1 MNKLPWILMLI
12 PLIIVTTD
20 AVYNQNEIADIV
32 TRYAMQFRFFPR
44 HGDRQYAVLMVLPA
58 NNNFVLNPNRRRVTR
73 YNADVLLGNN
83 YAVSRTHFGQHT
95 ETQLLDHLPTLLTNY
110 RNTHGAN
117 PPAVLLYTR
126 GTPCSKCTQ
135 AIDNTRYNV
144 FRHGQFIVAYSTNMV
159 NNYMNPTLNCQNRNT
174 MRRYSH
180 IDVYCVRER
189 NRPNQCAEDDTIPC
203 FRHTG

>member
-1 MNKLPWILMLI
+1 MNKLPWTLMLI

-32 TRYAMQFRFFPR
+32 TRYAMQFRFYPR

-126 GTPCSKCTQ
+126 GTPCSDCTQ
-135 AIDNTRYNV
+135 AIVQARRSN
-144 FRHGQFIVAYSTNMV
+144 FRQGQFIVAYSTNMV
-159 NNYMNPTLNCQNRNT
+159 NKYMTRQINCENRNVL
-174 MRRYSH
+174 RGYSG
-180 IDVYCVRER
+180 IDVYCVPE
-189 NRPNQCAEDDTIPC
+189 PHKNQCMENDAIECIWHND
-203 FRHTG
+203 